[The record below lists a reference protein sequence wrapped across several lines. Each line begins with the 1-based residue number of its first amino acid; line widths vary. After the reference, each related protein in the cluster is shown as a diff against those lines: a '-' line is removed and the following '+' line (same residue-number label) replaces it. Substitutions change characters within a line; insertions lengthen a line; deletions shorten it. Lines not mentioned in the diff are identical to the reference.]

1 MMAELAM
8 LNPENSYSTPFR
20 RSTATLRPRP
30 TQDVAMGDVRRISV
44 TDRCNLPCSY
54 CMPEE
59 KYTWLPKAEILNFE
73 EIAKLSDLFAQLGIR
88 KVRLT
93 GGEPLLRPDLHRLV
107 AMIARNPAINDLA
120 MTTNGILLEEQLDL
134 LKAAGLRRLT
144 ISLDTMRPERFK
156 ALTRREG
163 HDKVLQA
170 IQAVGLA
177 GFQDTKIDTVVIR
190 GVNDDELADLIEF
203 GKSIPAEVRFIEY
216 MDVGGATNWTM
227 GKVMNR
233 VQMLAALSRH
243 FGPIEPIPR
252 EGEGVT
258 SPAARFRLPDGT
270 TFGIV
275 SSTTEPFCSSCNRAR
290 LTADGT
296 LVSVPLCPPWRQPP

>member
-1 MMAELAM
+1 MLA
-8 LNPENSYSTPFR
+8 
-20 RSTATLRPRP
+20 
-30 TQDVAMGDVRRISV
+30 
-44 TDRCNLPCSY
+44 
-54 CMPEE
+54 
-59 KYTWLPKAEILNFE
+59 
-73 EIAKLSDLFAQLGIR
+73 R
-88 KVRLT
+88 K
-93 GGEPLLRPDLHRLV
+93 
-107 AMIARNPAINDLA
+107 PAITDLA
-120 MTTNGILLEEQLDL
+120 MTTNGTLLEGQLDL

-156 ALTRREG
+156 ALTRRDG
-163 HDKVLQA
+163 HDKVIQA

-216 MDVGGATNWTM
+216 MDVGGATHWSVE
-227 GKVMNR
+227 KVMSR
-233 VQMLAALSRH
+233 VQMLAALSRRY
-243 FGPIEPIPR
+243 GPIEPIPR

-258 SPAARFRLPDGT
+258 APAARFRLPDGT

-275 SSTTEPFCSSCNRAR
+275 SSTTEPFCSSCKPGSVDRR
-290 LTADGT
+290 WH